1 MTNPTRRLVK
11 ALAWCLALVL
21 GLLAWS
27 TVSRVTYGGDPE
39 ADRLGVATVTGC
51 AEHGPIGL
59 HGFGTSYTCQ
69 ADVRWSDGE
78 TEHAEFPAGQLE
90 PGERD
95 VPVYLDTSESGRA
108 DTTLGRNDTAKYS
121 AVRLPAVI
129 GLGFLVV
136 ALALGAGVA
145 LYRVFRPE
153 TRTET
158 KEWPVTRAE
167 LKAVRVPRLQLLVA
181 WLVFAVVYTVLAT
194 IPRYDA
200 PRGEGAFTSPWPQ
213 IERALLVD
221 PPATGVV
228 IIGLILAV
236 LVWAISSSVR
246 TDAARVRKY
255 GPEFLARDQRK
266 KPVAAERPKR
276 DTAGLVFGL
285 LLLAAA
291 VWGTIR
297 VISTGTAGSADAPL
311 TVWLASARDAVLL
324 ACLGALWLAT
334 AETSHQRI
342 ARLLAEHAGQRS
354 ESGGTG
360 GGTATS

>member
-27 TVSRVTYGGDPE
+27 TVARVTYGGDPV

-51 AEHGPIGL
+51 AEHGPIGP

-129 GLGFLVV
+129 GFGFLAVV
-136 ALALGAGVA
+136 LALAAAVSV
-145 LYRVFRPE
+145 YRVFRPE
-153 TRTET
+153 ERAEA

-167 LKAVRVPRLQLLVA
+167 RKAIRIPRLQLLVA
-181 WLVFAVVYTVLAT
+181 WLVAAVAYTVLAT

-200 PRGEGAFTSPWPQ
+200 PRGEGSFTSPWPQ
-213 IERALLVD
+213 IEQTLLVD

-236 LVWAISSSVR
+236 LVWVIFSSVR
-246 TDAARVRKY
+246 TDAARVRRY
-255 GPEFLARDQRK
+255 GAEFLARDQRK

-276 DTAGLVFGL
+276 GAAGLVIGL
-285 LLLAAA
+285 LLLAVAA
-291 VWGTIR
+291 WGTIR
-297 VISTGTAGSADAPL
+297 VISTGTAAPFP
-311 TVWLASARDAVLL
+311 VWLASARDAVLF

-342 ARLLAEHAGQRS
+342 ARLLAEHAGPRS
-354 ESGGTG
+354 GSGGTG

>member
-1 MTNPTRRLVK
+1 MTNPTRRLLK

-27 TVSRVTYGGDPE
+27 TVARVTYGGGPE
-39 ADRLGVATVTGC
+39 ADRLGVATATTC
-51 AEHGPIGL
+51 TEHGPIGPR
-59 HGFGTSYTCQ
+59 GFGTSYTCQ
-69 ADVRWSDGE
+69 AEVRWSDGE

-136 ALALGAGVA
+136 VLALGAGVA
-145 LYRVFRPE
+145 VYRVFRPE

-167 LKAVRVPRLQLLVA
+167 LKAVRIPRLQLLVA
-181 WLVFAVVYTVLAT
+181 WLVVAVAYTVLAT

-200 PRGEGAFTSPWPQ
+200 PRGEGTFTSPWPQ
-213 IERALLVD
+213 IEWALLVD

-236 LVWAISSSVR
+236 LVWAIYSSVR
-246 TDAARVRKY
+246 ADAARVLRY

-266 KPVAAERPKR
+266 KLVAAERRKR
-276 DTAGLVFGL
+276 GAAGSVIGL
-285 LLLAAA
+285 LLLALAL
-291 VWGTIR
+291 WGTIR
-297 VISTGTAGSADAPL
+297 VIVTGSADAPL

-324 ACLGALWLAT
+324 AGLGALWLAT
-334 AETSHQRI
+334 AETTPQRI
-342 ARLLAEHAGQRS
+342 ARLLAEHERRS
-354 ESGGTG
+354 GSGGTAG
-360 GGTATS
+360 GAAPS